1 MIFCRLLGLVLCG
14 NAMIV
19 YLASHSIHLA
29 VVATLACSL
38 LLQVVYFG
46 SVLFLIWRSSCACR
60 AGERADHFGRAR
72 KLDSS
77 QQIFIKSPFSFAE
90 MLGWPFV

>member
-14 NAMIV
+14 NAITV
-19 YLASHSIHLA
+19 YLASHSIPLA

-46 SVLFLIWRSSCACR
+46 SVLFLTWRSSCACR
-60 AGERADHFGRAR
+60 AGERAEHFGRAG
-72 KLDSS
+72 KLDSN
-77 QQIFIKSPFSFAE
+77 QDLHE
-90 MLGWPFV
+90 VTNE

>member
-1 MIFCRLLGLVLCG
+1 MIFCRLFGLVLCG

-19 YLASHSIHLA
+19 YLASHSIPLA
-29 VVATLACSL
+29 VVTTLACSL

-46 SVLFLIWRSSCACR
+46 SVLFLTWRSSCDCR
-60 AGERADHFGRAR
+60 AGERAEHFGRAR

-77 QQIFIKSPFSFAE
+77 QRIF
-90 MLGWPFV
+90 MR